1 MSRIEVAV
9 CDTDTEYR
17 DRFVTYLIE
26 HRAAEYAVHA
36 FSAPELLVERS
47 GEEKIDV
54 AICGMGFEEA
64 GETVV
69 AKGIPV
75 LFLRETMTEARTE
88 QSRVAEAGGYCV
100 MGTEAYQLEE
110 AEVYQPIGA
119 EKYQS
124 IGTEK
129 YQPIGAEADP
139 SVRARSADMF
149 RYQPIEM
156 ILHEVQALVGVRERK
171 SLGVAAGMEI
181 IGVYSPICHEMQ
193 MPFSM
198 VLARMLSEKRKVLY
212 VNLMEHSGFLEVFGL
227 TGEYDLGDVVLA
239 IRRKRFS
246 DDMFLKGVYEAEG
259 IYYIPPFDNP
269 EDLREFSAED
279 YQAFLAF
286 VEEQT
291 DYEAL
296 VLDFGAGMREF
307 TRVLETCTSIYC
319 PMKKGYFYECQMR
332 HFLKYLTR
340 EPDGEIKE
348 RLHVVQLPFSARRI
362 RAGLDVCRQL
372 LWSEFGDYVREYLT
386 GGAHEDIG

>member
-1 MSRIEVAV
+1 MAV

-17 DRFVTYLIE
+17 DRFVTYLVE

-36 FSAPELLVERS
+36 FSAPELLVKKS

-54 AICGMGFEEA
+54 AICGMGFAEA
-64 GETVV
+64 GEAVA

-75 LFLRETMTEARTE
+75 LFLRETMTEARAE
-88 QSRVAEAGGYCV
+88 RSRVAEAGGYRV
-100 MGTEAYQLEE
+100 MGTEAYQFEE
-110 AEVYQPIGA
+110 AEEYASLGAEEYRPLGAKEYQPLGA
-119 EKYQS
+119 E
-124 IGTEK
+124 T
-129 YQPIGAEADP
+129 DP
-139 SVRARSADMF
+139 PARARSADMF
-149 RYQPIEM
+149 RYQPIET
-156 ILHEVQALVGVRERK
+156 ILHEVQVLAGVREKK
-171 SLGVAAGMEI
+171 SLGVAAGVEI

-212 VNLMEHSGFLEVFGL
+212 VNLMEHSGFLELFGL

-246 DDMFLKGVYEAEG
+246 EDMFLKGVYETEG
-259 IYYIPPFDNP
+259 VHYIPPFDNP
-269 EDLREFSAED
+269 EDLREFSAAD

-291 DYEAL
+291 DYEVL

-307 TRVLETCTSIYC
+307 ASVLETCTSIYC
-319 PMKKGYFYECQMR
+319 PMKRGYFYECQMR
-332 HFLKYLTR
+332 HFLRYLTR
-340 EPDGEIKE
+340 EQDEGMKE

-362 RAGLDVCRQL
+362 RTGMDVCRQL

-386 GGAHEDIG
+386 GGVHENI

>member
-1 MSRIEVAV
+1 MAV

-64 GETVV
+64 GETVA

-75 LFLRETMTEARTE
+75 LFLRETMTEARAE

-110 AEVYQPIGA
+110 AE
-119 EKYQS
+119 
-124 IGTEK
+124 
-129 YQPIGAEADP
+129 ADS

-149 RYQPIEM
+149 RYQPIET

-171 SLGVAAGMEI
+171 SLGVAAGLEI

-259 IYYIPPFDNP
+259 IHYIPPFDNP